1 MTELSPGVPLLGSDG
16 WCAIVKNDMTFLKY
30 LVREW
35 DANPSPKAAA
45 LAAKAHK
52 AKSSLSGR
60 FASLVKSTP
69 AGKKHLGA
77 LKAAADKA
85 VGKDVVTNLIST
97 VAGNLRTAAEAL
109 SPLLQNTDD
118 VRSVVN
124 VVTHHGELVQK
135 ALDMLQTAD
144 ALPGV
149 LGDSASDDSMA
160 LNDTR
165 AAVKVLL
172 QARGTA
178 YVKKLEE
185 DVTDMFSRDLD
196 ADVRLQRVAMFL
208 AIATVVEARTKAN

>member
-1 MTELSPGVPLLGSDG
+1 MTELSPGVPQLGGDG

-35 DANPSPKAAA
+35 GAYPSPKDAA

-85 VGKDVVTNLIST
+85 VNKDLVITMISG
-97 VAGNLRTAAEAL
+97 VAGKLRTAAEAMG
-109 SPLLQNTDD
+109 PLLKKTDD
-118 VRSVVN
+118 VQSVVG
-124 VVTHHGELVQK
+124 VVTQHGELVQN
-135 ALDMLQTAD
+135 ALDMLRTAD

-149 LGDSASDDSMA
+149 MGDSASDDFIP
-160 LNDTR
+160 LKDTR
-165 AAVKVLL
+165 AAIKVLL

-178 YVKKLEE
+178 YLKKLEE

-196 ADVRLQRVAMFL
+196 ADVRLQRVGMFL
-208 AIATVVEARTKAN
+208 DIAKVVEARTGAN